1 MRCKWC
7 NKFFIVNESK
17 KKIGDYLVHEA
28 CASRPLDNSTE
39 IDGSS
44 ESSKN
49 FSTTESKRDDDNVTE
64 LPKKADSKKE
74 DDSVA
79 KLPAKMDSTAS
90 NDTKKLE
97 KIVELF
103 EGAIEGNPS
112 KEYEL
117 GTAYESGQLKDISK
131 NQERAVAWY
140 LKAAEHGCVES
151 QYKLGVFNIQG
162 LCGLDGDYEQAFH
175 WFQKAADQNHTDA
188 QYNLGSLYEYGTGVE
203 KDRREAQSWYQ
214 KAANNG
220 HKGALRAL
228 QNL

>member
-1 MRCKWC
+1 
-7 NKFFIVNESK
+7 
-17 KKIGDYLVHEA
+17 LVHEA